1 MGGHHERRSPKFAL
15 NSTFTIST
23 TLNPATSFAL
33 FPQQRRVRAVAA
45 GQREAWWVAHHPP
58 ASSAQHT
65 NHQSANN
72 SKQTQTSREPQ
83 LLANLQ
89 QGETT
94 WKFPCFFLKV
104 FGRRLWTETF
114 GELMCCWGEEAG
126 RQWKPVS
133 RFCHLHSP
141 RQPHLNSLTPT
152 FLLTCNRWK
161 GWDAGILHEQPPS
174 RENAASSKARW
185 FPGQR
190 VASLTFKVC
199 QNMSNLVLNSMQAA
213 ALFTLCKRNRKPL
226 SED

>member
-94 WKFPCFFLKV
+94 WKFPCFFWKFL
-104 FGRRLWTETF
+104 GEGCGPRRLESWCAVEERKQAGNGNLFPDFATCTLPGSHTWT
-114 GELMCCWGEEAG
+114 LW
-126 RQWKPVS
+126 
-133 RFCHLHSP
+133 
-141 RQPHLNSLTPT
+141 RQPFYWLVTVEKVEMRAFYMSSHPAEKMQLQAKLDDFQDRGWLHWHLKFAKIWAT
-152 FLLTCNRWK
+152 
-161 GWDAGILHEQPPS
+161 
-174 RENAASSKARW
+174 W
-185 FPGQR
+185 F
-190 VASLTFKVC
+190 
-199 QNMSNLVLNSMQAA
+199 
-213 ALFTLCKRNRKPL
+213 
-226 SED
+226 